1 MIYNKFPFNKS
12 FCLFICFRINVNM
25 KKLVYCTAI
34 AMGDEREWDFGWE
47 RFKNS
52 QVASEKDMILNALTC
67 TKKEGLLKR

>member
-1 MIYNKFPFNKS
+1 
-12 FCLFICFRINVNM
+12 M